1 MSKNG
6 SGEQREWLREL
17 ASRTLE
23 AYRRLNAVAANAAY
37 AKDGKPDTSGLSQA
51 GELLEEV
58 IAELRGTVKS
68 AAG

>member
-1 MSKNG
+1 MSNNG
-6 SGEQREWLREL
+6 SGDDRARLREL

-23 AYRRLNAVAANAAY
+23 AYRNLNAVAASAAY
-37 AKDGKPDTSGLSQA
+37 AQDGTPDTSGLVRA

-68 AAG
+68 SAG